1 MKDTVSHEGH
11 RQRLKNRFLN
21 DGLSGFEK
29 HNILELLLFYS
40 IPQKDTNDI
49 AHELLRTFGS
59 LKGVF
64 EADFNELIKV
74 KGVKEN
80 TATLLKLIPEVARQY
95 MLEEVDSEKVFDTAE
110 KIGKYFIRKYIGEI
124 NEVVYMMLLDNGYKL
139 INVVRLHE
147 GSVNSSSIS
156 LRQIM
161 TEVIKSNASMVVIAH
176 NHPNGAPVPSMEDM
190 NTTYSLK
197 STLSSYDVKLIEHIL
212 VAGNEYF
219 PIMNETQTMDERSE
233 EHKRIFRRL

>member
-1 MKDTVSHEGH
+1 MKDNVSHEGH

-49 AHELLRTFGS
+49 AHELLDTFGS

-64 EADFNELIKV
+64 DADFNELIKV

-80 TATLLKLIPEVARQY
+80 TATLIKLIPQLSREY
-95 MLEEVDSEKVFDTAE
+95 MLDEFDEEKVFDKAE

-139 INVVRLHE
+139 LSVVKLHE
-147 GSVNSSSIS
+147 GSVNSAKIS
-156 LRQIM
+156 PRQIM
-161 TEVIKSNASMVVIAH
+161 TEIIKHNASMVVLAH
-176 NHPNGAPVPSMEDM
+176 NHPNGVAVPSMEDV

-197 STLSSYDVKLIEHIL
+197 STLSMYDAKLIEHIL

-219 PIMNETQTMDERSE
+219 PILNETQGINDRDE
-233 EHKRIFRRL
+233 EHKRIFRKL

>member
-1 MKDTVSHEGH
+1 MKDTASHEGH

-49 AHELLRTFGS
+49 AHELLKTFGS

-95 MLEEVDSEKVFDTAE
+95 MLEEVDGEKVFDTAE
-110 KIGKYFIRKYIGEI
+110 KIGKYFIRKYIGEV
-124 NEVVYMMLLDNGYKL
+124 NEVVYMMLLDNGYKV
-139 INVVRLHE
+139 INVVRVHE
-147 GSVNSSSIS
+147 GSVNSSSIT

-161 TEVIKSNASMVVIAH
+161 TEVIKSNASMVVLAH

-197 STLSSYDVKLIEHIL
+197 NTLSSYDVKLIEHIL

-219 PIMNETQTMDERSE
+219 PIMNETQSMNERSE
-233 EHKRIFRRL
+233 EHKRIFRKL

>member
-49 AHELLRTFGS
+49 AHELLKTFGS

-95 MLEEVDSEKVFDTAE
+95 MLEEVDGEKVFDTAE
-110 KIGKYFIRKYIGEI
+110 KIGKYFIRKYIGEV
-124 NEVVYMMLLDNGYKL
+124 NEVVYMMLLDNGYKV
-139 INVVRLHE
+139 INVVRVHE
-147 GSVNSSSIS
+147 GSVNSSSIT

-161 TEVIKSNASMVVIAH
+161 TEVIKSNASMVVLAH

-197 STLSSYDVKLIEHIL
+197 NTLSSYDVKLIEHIL

-219 PIMNETQTMDERSE
+219 PIMNETQSMNERSE
-233 EHKRIFRRL
+233 EHKRIFRKL

>member
-11 RQRLKNRFLN
+11 RQRLKNRFLKE
-21 DGLSGFEK
+21 GLSGFEK

-49 AHELLRTFGS
+49 AHELLKTFGS

-64 EADFNELIKV
+64 EADFYELMKV

-80 TATLLKLIPEVARQY
+80 TATLLKLIPEITRQY
-95 MLEEVDSEKVFDTAE
+95 MLEEVDGERVFDTAE
-110 KIGKYFIRKYIGEI
+110 KIGKYFIRKYIGEV

-139 INVVRLHE
+139 LNVVRLHE
-147 GSVNSSSIS
+147 GSVSSANIAP
-156 LRQIM
+156 RQMM
-161 TEVIKSNASMVVIAH
+161 TEIIRTNASMVVIAH
-176 NHPNGAPVPSMEDM
+176 NHPNGAAVPSMEDV
-190 NTTYSLK
+190 NTTYSLR
-197 STLSSYDVKLIEHIL
+197 STLSTYDVKLVEHFLI
-212 VAGNEYF
+212 AGNEYF
-219 PIMNETQTMDERSE
+219 PILNETQSMHERSE

>member
-49 AHELLRTFGS
+49 AHELLKTFGS

-64 EADFNELIKV
+64 EADFSELMKIK
-74 KGVKEN
+74 GIKEN
-80 TATLLKLIPEVARQY
+80 SATLLKLIPEVARQY
-95 MLEEVDSEKVFDTAE
+95 MLEEVDSERVFDTAE
-110 KIGKYFIRKYIGEI
+110 KIGKYFIRKYIGEV
-124 NEVVYMMLLDNGYKL
+124 NEVVYMMLLDNGYNL
-139 INVVRLHE
+139 LNVVRLHE

-156 LRQIM
+156 PRQIM
-161 TEVIKSNASMVVIAH
+161 TEIIRTNASMVVMAH

-197 STLSSYDVKLIEHIL
+197 STLSTYDVKLIEHIL

>member
-49 AHELLRTFGS
+49 AHELLKTFGS

-95 MLEEVDSEKVFDTAE
+95 MLEEVDGEKVFDTAE
-110 KIGKYFIRKYIGEI
+110 KIGKYFIRKYIGEV
-124 NEVVYMMLLDNGYKL
+124 NEVVYMMLLDNGYKV
-139 INVVRLHE
+139 INVVRVHE
-147 GSVNSSSIS
+147 GSVNSSSIT

-161 TEVIKSNASMVVIAH
+161 TEVIKSNASMVVLAH

-197 STLSSYDVKLIEHIL
+197 NTLSSYDVKLIEHIL
-212 VAGNEYF
+212 VAGHEYF
-219 PIMNETQTMDERSE
+219 PIMNETQSMNERSE
-233 EHKRIFRRL
+233 EHKRIFRKL

>member
-49 AHELLRTFGS
+49 AHELLKTFGS

-95 MLEEVDSEKVFDTAE
+95 MLEEVDSEKVFDTVE

-124 NEVVYMMLLDNGYKL
+124 NEVVYMMLLDNGYKV

-161 TEVIKSNASMVVIAH
+161 TEVLKSNASMVVIAH